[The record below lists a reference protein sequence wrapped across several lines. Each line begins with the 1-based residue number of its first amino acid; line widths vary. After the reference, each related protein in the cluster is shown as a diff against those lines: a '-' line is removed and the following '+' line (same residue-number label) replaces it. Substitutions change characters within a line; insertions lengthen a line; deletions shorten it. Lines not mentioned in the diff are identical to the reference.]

1 MAVQFCMHSYDSTLI
16 MNTSLVLLASK
27 VRTQF
32 FSLFS
37 RKKDAENKIDF
48 VLQDSGLQKKSWE
61 RTIFNK
67 IAYLFEENKEEIEKV
82 SAVTRQLDAI
92 LSLFRASSHPYEEME
107 VHDVPDPFEPQTFS
121 FTNGHFEP
129 LHDQPCDRAPRSH
142 LHGAEKSA
150 PPPGTETEA
159 MILMYT
165 NILWALFFAV
175 AGISGLIRPQPI
187 IVQNRVLFA
196 IILIMG
202 TIIFHLIK
210 IK

>member
-1 MAVQFCMHSYDSTLI
+1 MVFASLAAKLRLQQAALEIARQAVGIEIAESSREARAEEDEWVGDVEGALTDLHRQGE
-16 MNTSLVLLASK
+16 
-27 VRTQF
+27 VR
-32 FSLFS
+32 
-37 RKKDAENKIDF
+37 
-48 VLQDSGLQKKSWE
+48 LQRAQEGLGDVRSIR
-61 RTIFNK
+61 RTKNRRSPT
-67 IAYLFEENKEEIEKV
+67 ARDTGREPAAPSQEAPRATP
-82 SAVTRQLDAI
+82 S
-92 LSLFRASSHPYEEME
+92 ASSRQ
-107 VHDVPDPFEPQTFS
+107 PQTFS
-121 FTNGHFEP
+121 FTNGLFEP

-159 MILMYT
+159 MILMYS

-175 AGISGLIRPQPI
+175 AGISGLLRPQPV